1 MGYGYSHLPMRL
13 ASSVHKYTGFAVFSM
28 CVSVWWKACSTD
40 PGTITPSNVDDL
52 LERYK
57 WDEQIF
63 SEAYCK
69 TCQLTKPARSKHCSL
84 CNVCIAK
91 FDHHCIWINNCVGVQ
106 NHKWFLAFLFWHL
119 VICAYGS
126 GL

>member
-1 MGYGYSHLPMRL
+1 M
-13 ASSVHKYTGFAVFSM
+13 
-28 CVSVWWKACSTD
+28 
-40 PGTITPSNVDDL
+40 GTITPSNVEDL

-91 FDHHCIWINNCVGVQ
+91 FDHHCIWINNCVGVG
-106 NHKWFLAFLFWHL
+106 NHKWFLGFLFWHL
-119 VICAYGS
+119 VICFYGCGLGTVIAYDVV
-126 GL
+126 LRKDLFNAVFVDPVTRERHPATYLI